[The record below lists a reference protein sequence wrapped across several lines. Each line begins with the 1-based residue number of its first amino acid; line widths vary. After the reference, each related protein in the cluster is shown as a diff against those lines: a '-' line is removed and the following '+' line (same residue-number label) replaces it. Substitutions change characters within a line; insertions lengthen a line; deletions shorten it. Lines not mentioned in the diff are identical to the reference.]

1 MEVSPALP
9 GGGIVIGGKGMVYYL
24 CRRGG
29 AIVVD
34 KAKYHLSKGFDQ
46 KAAEYYA
53 SGRRKIAAVVPHDD
67 FTLTLTFDDGERRL
81 YDMKPFLKDGTV
93 FKPLKDKTVFRRV
106 YLDENGAVSWDKD
119 PSVDSSKVWS
129 NKIDLC
135 PDTCYMDSVAL

>member
-1 MEVSPALP
+1 M
-9 GGGIVIGGKGMVYYL
+9 
-24 CRRGG
+24 
-29 AIVVD
+29 VD

-46 KAAEYYA
+46 KTAEYYA

-67 FTLTLTFDDGERRL
+67 FTLTLIFDDGERRL

-93 FKPLKDKTVFRRV
+93 FKPLKDKTVFSRV

-119 PSVDSSKVWS
+119 PSVDSRKVWS